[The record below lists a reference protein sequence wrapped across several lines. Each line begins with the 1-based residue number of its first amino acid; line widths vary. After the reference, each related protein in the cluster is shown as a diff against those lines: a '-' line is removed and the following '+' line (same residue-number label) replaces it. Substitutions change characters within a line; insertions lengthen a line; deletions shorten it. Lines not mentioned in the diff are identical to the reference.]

1 MEGSGLII
9 LEGVSLRYG
18 ERVILD
24 NAGWVVTTGQKVAL
38 VGPNG
43 CGKTSLM
50 RLLAGEDHPESGT
63 VTVKAL
69 QVGYLPQD
77 IAQVGPGSVMEYL
90 KSRSGLTQA
99 EAAMRELEARMGEP
113 HMEEDEAIRLAR
125 EHDGLQS
132 RIASLGGYSFEAR
145 AKRVLSGLGFE
156 ERDYERDCSDFSGG
170 WKMRILLASILLSQ
184 PEVLLL
190 DEPTNHLDTESMEWL
205 EGYLKSFD
213 GTMVAVSHDRRFIN
227 RTTGA
232 VAEIRGGKI
241 RTHQGSYES
250 YLKAREA
257 EDEELRRRARDVREL
272 RARTMAFVERFRYK
286 ASKASQ
292 AQSRLKALE
301 RIEETG
307 QMESARELKIKIPA
321 PPRGPELV
329 MSAQDLGMS
338 YDGRWIFRGV
348 RFEVHR
354 GDRVALVG
362 YNGSGKSTLMRLMGL
377 RESPSEGTLR
387 LGSGVRTAFFSQ
399 ESATNLDYGKTVLE
413 EARSAS
419 LSVTDQDV
427 KSTLGAFLLG
437 PDYWDLPVEVLS
449 GGEKSR
455 LTLAKMLMEPA
466 NLLLLDEPTNHL
478 DERTKEIFASALGA
492 YQGTLVIVS
501 HDRDFLDAVVNRVFE
516 IRRGTLREYLGNYSR
531 FAELRGE
538 LDGNSDLPGEESKRP
553 RRDLSSSKDSI
564 KEERRRRAEDRNR
577 IYRLKK
583 AVLDRMAPIEEAIGA
598 AEARK
603 GELEGLL
610 CSPEVLGDSSK
621 VQSLMLELSE
631 INRRLEALYPQWE
644 ALAEE
649 LDAIGR

>member
-1 MEGSGLII
+1 M
-9 LEGVSLRYG
+9 
-18 ERVILD
+18 D
-24 NAGWVVTTGQKVAL
+24 NAGWVVPTGHKVAL

-50 RLLAGEDHPESGT
+50 RLLAGEDHPESGS
-63 VTVKAL
+63 VTVKGL

-77 IAQVGPGSVMEYL
+77 IAQVGPGSLMEHL
-90 KSRSGLTQA
+90 RARSGLTQA
-99 EAAMRELEARMGEP
+99 ESAMRELEARMGASGIG
-113 HMEEDEAIRLAR
+113 EDEALKLAK
-125 EHDGLQS
+125 EHDALQS

-145 AKRVLSGLGFE
+145 ARRVLSGLGFE
-156 ERDYERDCSDFSGG
+156 ERDHERDCADFSGG
-170 WKMRILLASILLSQ
+170 WKMRILLASILLSE
-184 PEVLLL
+184 PDVLLL

-227 RTTGA
+227 RTTA
-232 VAEIRGGKI
+232 SVAEIRGGKI
-241 RTHQGSYES
+241 RTYQGSYES
-250 YLKAREA
+250 YLRAREA
-257 EDEELRRRARDVREL
+257 EEEELRRRAKEVREL

-292 AQSRLKALE
+292 VQSRLKALE
-301 RIEETG
+301 RIEDAVEL
-307 QMESARELKIKIPA
+307 ESARELTIKIPT

-329 MSAQDLGMS
+329 ITAQGLGMS
-338 YDGRWIFRGV
+338 YEGRWVFRGI

-377 RESPSEGTLR
+377 REAPSEGIVR
-387 LGSGVRTAFFSQ
+387 LGSGVRYAFFSQ
-399 ESATNLDYGKTVLE
+399 ESAENLDYRKTVLE
-413 EARSAS
+413 EARSAGTY
-419 LSVTDQDV
+419 VTDQDV

-478 DERTKEIFASALGA
+478 DERTKDIFARALKA
-492 YQGTLVIVS
+492 YQGTLVMVS
-501 HDRDFLDAVVNRVFE
+501 HDRDFLDQVVNRVFE
-516 IRRGTLREYLGNYSR
+516 IRRGALREYLGNYSR
-531 FAELRGE
+531 FAEIRGE
-538 LDGNSDLPGEESKRP
+538 IDGVDGGP
-553 RRDLSSSKDSI
+553 SSSLEAGGRDSRGTGPQKDSGSV
-564 KEERRRRAEDRNR
+564 KEERRRQAEERNR

-583 AVLDRMAPIEEAIGA
+583 AVLDRMTPIEKAIGA
-598 AEARK
+598 AEDRK
-603 GELEGLL
+603 RELEEML
-610 CSPEVLGDSSK
+610 CSPQVLGDSSK
-621 VQSLMLELSE
+621 VQELMLELSE
-631 INRRLEALYPQWE
+631 TNRRLESLYPQWE

-649 LDAIGR
+649 LDSIE